1 MNEKRGQYAYEIGHV
16 FSTKHG
22 SMAVIARQKVEKKP
36 DHFRKYFT
44 LRCGRGH
51 QYEVGESYLQQ
62 GRLRTCKHCFHPP
75 IAKTAP
81 DFALWFAEPQIPRE
95 RSRYSH
101 TLADFYCQECGSL
114 VRDKSIHTV
123 YQRKYVPCPY
133 CRDGMSY
140 PERYVNAFLAQLNIS
155 FHRQYMVPFEIEGKR
170 SHYKYDFYDEPR
182 GILLEVH
189 GLQHFAPDVFNRLG
203 GWSLEMI
210 QERDREK
217 ERFAKEVLHLQY
229 IYLDCRK
236 SEPDW
241 IRKEIISKL
250 ACK

>member
-1 MNEKRGQYAYEIGHV
+1 M
-16 FSTKHG
+16 
-22 SMAVIARQKVEKKP
+22 
-36 DHFRKYFT
+36 
-44 LRCGRGH
+44 
-51 QYEVGESYLQQ
+51 QQ

-75 IAKTAP
+75 IAETDP

-155 FHRQYMVPFEIEGKR
+155 FHRQYMVPFEKEGKR
-170 SHYKYDFYDEPR
+170 SHYKYDFYDEPQ

-189 GLQHFAPDVFNRLG
+189 GLQHFAPDVFKRIG

-210 QERDREK
+210 QERDVYKRQVDGKHVIGTMNRKLTDVEGLLGGHGFLRVHQSYMVNMK
-217 ERFAKEVLHLQY
+217 Y
-229 IYLDCRK
+229 IVNIASYRLEL
-236 SEPDW
+236 EPD
-241 IRKEIISKL
+241 IILHVPRNRYPYVKREYAIYKGDSL
-250 ACK
+250 

>member
-16 FSTKHG
+16 FPTNHG

-36 DHFRKYFT
+36 DHFRKYYT
-44 LRCGRGH
+44 LQCGRGH

-123 YQRKYVPCPY
+123 YQRKYVP
-133 CRDGMSY
+133 
-140 PERYVNAFLAQLNIS
+140 
-155 FHRQYMVPFEIEGKR
+155 
-170 SHYKYDFYDEPR
+170 
-182 GILLEVH
+182 LLQRWYELSGTVCQCVS
-189 GLQHFAPDVFNRLG
+189 GTA
-203 GWSLEMI
+203 E
-210 QERDREK
+210 
-217 ERFAKEVLHLQY
+217 
-229 IYLDCRK
+229 YLF
-236 SEPDW
+236 S
-241 IRKEIISKL
+241 
-250 ACK
+250 